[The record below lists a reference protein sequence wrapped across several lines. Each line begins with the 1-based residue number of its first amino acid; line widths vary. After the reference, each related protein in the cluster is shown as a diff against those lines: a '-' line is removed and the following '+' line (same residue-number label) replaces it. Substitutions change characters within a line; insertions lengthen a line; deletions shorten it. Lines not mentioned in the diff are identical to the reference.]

1 MLKEQRVL
9 PLEKG
14 INFRELGGY
23 PTLDGHH
30 IKFQK
35 IIRSAKLSTLD
46 QNDLNYLQ
54 NYGLITDI
62 DFRSNEEV
70 TKEPDKLPSG
80 TTYRHLP
87 VFATDLTE
95 NSKSPEVI
103 EQELQHKTG
112 AGHDRMIEVYQN
124 MIRQEGAHKAYLA
137 FFEELLK
144 NEQDNQAV
152 LFHCTAGKDRTGMGA
167 FFFLNA
173 LGVDQKTIESDY
185 LLTNKTYK
193 PETEALIKKAS
204 SANSSP
210 EMIENLR
217 SLFSVHLDFLHAAE
231 QEIKIL
237 AGDPEHYLKTIIGL
251 SESDLADLR
260 RIYLTD

>member
-1 MLKEQRVL
+1 MLDKQRVL

-23 PTLDGHH
+23 STIDGRHV
-30 IKFQK
+30 KFQK

-46 QNDLNYLQ
+46 NKDLTYLKD
-54 NYGLITDI
+54 YGLITDI
-62 DFRSNEEV
+62 DFRSQEEI
-70 TKEPDKLPSG
+70 TKEPDKLPTG

-95 NSKSPEVI
+95 NSKSPEMI
-103 EQELQHKTG
+103 EHEIAHVAG

-124 MIRQEGAHKAYLA
+124 MIVQKGAQQAYRT

-152 LFHCTAGKDRTGMGA
+152 LFHCTAGKDRTGIGA
-167 FFFLNA
+167 FFFLSA
-173 LGVDQKTIESDY
+173 LGVAKKAIAQDY
-185 LLTNKTYK
+185 LLTNTTYR

-204 SANSSP
+204 NANSSP
-210 EMIENLR
+210 EMIDNLR
-217 SLFSVHLDFLHAAE
+217 DLFSVHIDFLNATE
-231 QEIKIL
+231 QEIKHL
-237 AGDPEHYLKTIIGL
+237 AGTPINYLKEIIGL
-251 SESDLADLR
+251 SDTDLQDLR
-260 RIYLTD
+260 KIYLTD